1 MGLPSSGKSTV
12 ASLLST
18 QINDQTSHKAFLI
31 DADDLGK
38 FSVLSKSGDFSLDAR
53 HERGL
58 KLTNIIKW
66 VQSKEFITIVAAI
79 GQPPSLHEYWRS
91 NISNFNLVYLQS
103 DLSTCQERD
112 FKGTYKKEQ
121 VVGLDI
127 PFEPPVSPDLVFDSR
142 IQSALSISNS
152 IFNFLEL

>member
-31 DADDLGK
+31 DADDLIK
-38 FSVLSKSGDFSLDAR
+38 FSVLSKSGALVLILDMK
-53 HERGL
+53 GL
-58 KLTNIIKW
+58 KINNIIKW

-103 DLSTCQERD
+103 DLRLAKNVTL
-112 FKGTYKKEQ
+112 KEH
-121 VVGLDI
+121 I
-127 PFEPPVSPDLVFDSR
+127 KRSSCWFRYP
-142 IQSALSISNS
+142 I
-152 IFNFLEL
+152 